1 MSTDA
6 RDVAH
11 CVTTTPAPSAHCQLE
26 PVSRCCMSVRLPH
39 GVAQAKHHTAVT
51 HPSAWCPAVCSR
63 LVTRRRSL
71 PPCVCMAARKVDEPA
86 GEASTQATPQEG
98 DDVVARLV
106 RAANSCLD
114 PSLAIDRKG
123 VLVTRLPQAVQR

>member
-1 MSTDA
+1 
-6 RDVAH
+6 
-11 CVTTTPAPSAHCQLE
+11 
-26 PVSRCCMSVRLPH
+26 
-39 GVAQAKHHTAVT
+39 
-51 HPSAWCPAVCSR
+51 
-63 LVTRRRSL
+63 
-71 PPCVCMAARKVDEPA
+71 MAARKVDEPA
-86 GEASTQATPQEG
+86 GEASKATPQEG